1 MSHQHTKTQPKSR
14 SSFREF
20 VRSNPAV
27 KEQDSFDVDLDQLHV
42 NPGWN
47 KRIRNA
53 SLEEYID
60 RWATTF
66 KAGRPVPPLQV
77 YWDGEDKFV
86 VVDGHCRLEGAL
98 RARAQGAA
106 IRRLRVM
113 RFEGNDVARIHFMV
127 RSSEGRPLSL
137 FERGMAAG
145 SLVAMGL
152 SVSEIATEWQC
163 SETTIE
169 SALLLDRAPRV
180 VQDMLKQD
188 LVATEVVLDHLREHR
203 EGAAQTLQNLI
214 DRAKGQGHSRVTAKV
229 AGTHKLGKRITNQIR
244 ETFAVFPSV
253 LSESLS
259 DLPGD
264 PTLVDESRDY
274 TLPIKGSL
282 LKALLEIA
290 SEVNK
295 GTNATTASTQD

>member
-1 MSHQHTKTQPKSR
+1 M
-14 SSFREF
+14 
-20 VRSNPAV
+20 
-27 KEQDSFDVDLDQLHV
+27 KEQDSFDVDLDQLYV
-42 NPGWN
+42 VPGWN
-47 KRIRNA
+47 KRVRNA

-60 RWATTF
+60 RWAAVF
-66 KAGRPVPPLQV
+66 KAGRHVPPLHV
-77 YWDGEDKFV
+77 YWDGDKFII
-86 VVDGHCRLEGAL
+86 VDGHCRLEGAM
-98 RARAQGAA
+98 RARAHGAA

-127 RSSEGRPLSL
+127 RSSEGRPMSL
-137 FERGMAAG
+137 FERGMSAG
-145 SLVAMGL
+145 CLVAMGV
-152 SVSEIATEWQC
+152 SVSEIATEWNC

-169 SALLLDRAPRV
+169 SALLLDRAPRA
-180 VQDMLKQD
+180 VQEMLKQD

-203 EGAAQTLQNLI
+203 DAAAQTLQDLL
-214 DRAKGQGHSRVTAKV
+214 DRAKGQGHARVTAKV

-244 ETFAVFPSV
+244 ETFAAFPAV
-253 LSESLS
+253 LSDGLS

-264 PTLVDESRDY
+264 PTLVDEAREY

-295 GTNATTASTQD
+295 NTGAVNGSITTDSE